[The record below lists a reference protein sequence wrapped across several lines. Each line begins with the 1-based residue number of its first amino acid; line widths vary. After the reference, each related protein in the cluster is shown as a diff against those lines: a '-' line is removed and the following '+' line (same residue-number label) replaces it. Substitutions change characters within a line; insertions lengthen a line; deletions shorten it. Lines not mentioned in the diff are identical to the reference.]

1 MASALGLWRPEN
13 VALASDSSQIEQ
25 GGRHT
30 GCSRRENAGAREK
43 GWGKRAVPR
52 AEIRRAWREER
63 GRNQRAE
70 RGALAGKTDLP
81 ARPRERVR
89 PRRREKL
96 LPASL
101 RLKNRLLLPLP
112 SSPSARGA
120 AAGGLLFPR
129 RLLWSSIEQDTS
141 HSASPYPLPHPRDRL
156 LFPRLLCS
164 SSTIERERE
173 REREV
178 GGGGGNGRE
187 ETERWVE
194 AEAAAAAQCR
204 RDQRDEDTLG
214 LLG

>member
-101 RLKNRLLLPLP
+101 RLKNRLLLPFP

-141 HSASPYPLPHPRDRL
+141 RL
-156 LFPRLLCS
+156 LQSSLEQDLSRPPQVFARQVITLLC
-164 SSTIERERE
+164 IF
-173 REREV
+173 
-178 GGGGGNGRE
+178 
-187 ETERWVE
+187 
-194 AEAAAAAQCR
+194 
-204 RDQRDEDTLG
+204 
-214 LLG
+214 LLACSLFS